1 MKTNHV
7 TNSDNS
13 RQAVLQSWLDENSL
27 TRRSLS
33 RWIGIDPSY
42 LTHILAG
49 KRNCTRRIR
58 ADLESVGFP
67 LHLIPAPRYRRK
79 ANTQPNTQPH

>member
-1 MKTNHV
+1 MLTINDQTTN
-7 TNSDNS
+7 NIAE
-13 RQAVLQSWLDENSL
+13 RQAVLQSWLDENTL

-49 KRNCTRRIR
+49 KRNCTRKIR
-58 ADLESVGFP
+58 ADLESLGFP
-67 LHLIPAPRYRRK
+67 MELVPDPKYRRK
-79 ANTQPNTQPH
+79 SQSQPEKE